1 MQPHDEQVHEESPES
16 VMSHEVFGVL
26 GMMATAQVLS
36 GDPKIRARVR
46 STVARGFLPLALGV
60 LLGGLIGARLGGSLG
75 WLAGIVIGL
84 FIGMRFSAP
93 R

>member
-16 VMSHEVFGVL
+16 VMSREVFGVL
-26 GMMATAQVLS
+26 STTATAQVLTA
-36 GDPKIRARVR
+36 DPKIRARVR
-46 STVARGFLPLALGV
+46 STVVRGFLPLALGV
-60 LLGGLIGARLGGSLG
+60 LLGGLIGVRLGGLLG

-84 FIGMRFSAP
+84 FVGMRFSAP